1 MEKKQVLNT
10 NSGQTPNSNANS
22 NNKTL
27 KKKTKKRTKLQVLKA
42 EKKTV
47 QKGLQATKLAILE
60 DNERKANPNYTPYEN
75 RKKLARLA
83 FDAVS
88 KLHQVKGEINTKEK
102 EINQKVNKQ
111 LSTKIKKKFIKA
123 GKQFNRLI
131 KMTSK
136 LERIKMDEETLRS
149 EITQGAKKGLETVN
163 TNNAQFGALNS
174 RDSEPSPLRLP
185 RINSGPTKWIRLTPR
200 ACAPEYN
207 VVVREEA
214 SIPDS
219 TPEEASI
226 PDSGGRNST
235 IHSHPEENRSVADR
249 LAHKYEMTR
258 ELRNIIHQHMITRS
272 YTVSYFN
279 IIPPYK
285 HFTPKPQKSKK
296 TFNRLVLENK
306 VGTAPL
312 SNLQPKV

>member
-42 EKKTV
+42 EKNTV

-102 EINQKVNKQ
+102 EIKQKVNKQ

-123 GKQFNRLI
+123 DKQFNRLI

-136 LERIKMDEETLRS
+136 LERIKMDEEALRS
-149 EITQGAKKGLETVN
+149 EITQDAKKGLEAVN
-163 TNNAQFGALNS
+163 TNNLHLGTLNS
-174 RDSEPSPLRLP
+174 SDSEPSPLRLP
-185 RINSGPTKWIRLTPR
+185 RINSGPTKWIRLTAR

-207 VVVREEA
+207 VVVR
-214 SIPDS
+214 
-219 TPEEASI
+219 EEASI

-235 IHSHPEENRSVADR
+235 IHSHPEENRSVADK

-285 HFTPKPQKSKK
+285 HFKPKPQKSKK